1 MKMKKKPQKIANLE
15 VVYFFKLFESHIRS
29 LIQGLE
35 ITDSVSTLKH
45 KTGKNGKKEKF
56 P

>member
-1 MKMKKKPQKIANLE
+1 MANLE
-15 VVYFFKLFESHIRS
+15 AVYFLKLFECHIRS

-45 KTGKNGKKEKF
+45 KTGKFGKKEKF